1 MLMCGKLW
9 SCVTWCFNT
18 TRREVKVSK
27 KKYAQDY
34 LENCE
39 YIHTAP
45 TFALAIHNLCSQ
57 IPLGD
62 FFCNLKTP
70 RTCRV
75 QLLST
80 SKQFSFFMYKK
91 PKEIFKKKKT
101 LEDWEQPTN
110 KSFDQG
116 GGSVKRSVCVERVSA
131 CVCVRVQV
139 WSLTSRCTPF
149 SFASDE
155 TWAKF
160 LASGL
165 TGSATTVTAI
175 LCLPELAGQCA
186 CSPPRI
192 QLCLPASSLPSPRCT
207 PRLANTWCINVKSKF
222 EIAFYVFE
230 NVERETTTT
239 RRVAQMHRQTKNTNQ
254 TKPKHITAA
263 ADGGSP
269 AVRRC
274 AACTLRHARTYTT
287 TFSYLHRTTHNR
299 FCLEYIPVAYFQRV
313 ADGADLKQVVRSNH
327 QRCAC
332 ILCAVCPIWYSDLL
346 FNDTVWS
353 FTKFDH
359 QNVKIL
365 NQFQWFSLFVEY

>member
-222 EIAFYVFE
+222 EIAFNVFE
-230 NVERETTTT
+230 NVERERERRR
-239 RRVAQMHRQTKNTNQ
+239 RRVESHKCIDKQKIQIKPNQNTLPPLLTVALPQYDDAQ
-254 TKPKHITAA
+254 
-263 ADGGSP
+263 
-269 AVRRC
+269 
-274 AACTLRHARTYTT
+274 HARYGTHVPIRQHSVISTARPTT
-287 TFSYLHRTTHNR
+287 DFASNIFPSPTFNASQMAPTSNR
-299 FCLEYIPVAYFQRV
+299 LCDPITSGVPASSAPSALF
-313 ADGADLKQVVRSNH
+313 D
-327 QRCAC
+327 
-332 ILCAVCPIWYSDLL
+332 ILTCSSTI
-346 FNDTVWS
+346 
-353 FTKFDH
+353 
-359 QNVKIL
+359 
-365 NQFQWFSLFVEY
+365 QFGPSQSSTIRM